1 MNEPAM
7 RTSTSTVRFYK
18 CPTSNRMLA
27 EKKLISKTAP
37 QQLLMR
43 EAKALQHLAGSI
55 APTFVELKEE
65 GGEIS
70 LIMEKVEGDTLS
82 HVLNEASLSSGQRA
96 RLCRCLI
103 KTINQLH
110 KNGVAHLDLAPN
122 NILLSNQS
130 AYGVVLLDFAYCA
143 FAEELPFMR
152 PRSSFAGHLNYAAP
166 EQLGLGSNMISDK
179 ADLYALGLIIRENF
193 GYQDHVKDNY
203 DDAIEFRRHSPDLSK
218 LPPDWRQMVTQLLKF
233 APGERVR
240 ILTHSDYSTGSSV

>member
-1 MNEPAM
+1 MNEPAK

-18 CPTSNRMLA
+18 CPRSNRMLA

-43 EAKALQHLAGSI
+43 EGKALQHLSGSI
-55 APTFVELKEE
+55 APTFIELKEE
-65 GGEIS
+65 EGELS
-70 LIMEKVEGDTLS
+70 LIMEKVEGETLS
-82 HVLNEASLSSGQRA
+82 RVLNETTLSSDELA
-96 RLCRCLI
+96 NLCRSLI

-110 KNGVAHLDLAPN
+110 SSGIAHLDLAPN
-122 NILLSNQS
+122 NIILSNQS
-130 AYGVVLLDFAYCA
+130 AYGIVLLDFAYCA

-179 ADLYALGLIIRENF
+179 VDLYALGLIIREVF

-203 DDAIEFRRHSPDLSK
+203 NDAIEFRRCSSDHSK
-218 LPPDWRQMVTQLLKF
+218 LPPDWLQMVTQLLKF
-233 APGERVR
+233 PPGERVR
-240 ILTHSDYSTGSSV
+240 ILTHSDYSTGSSA

>member
-1 MNEPAM
+1 
-7 RTSTSTVRFYK
+7 
-18 CPTSNRMLA
+18 MLA

-43 EAKALQHLAGSI
+43 EAKALQQLAGSI

-70 LIMEKVEGDTLS
+70 LIMEKIEGETLS
-82 HVLNEASLSSGQRA
+82 HVLKEASLSSGEMA
-96 RLCRCLI
+96 RLCSCLI
-103 KTINQLH
+103 KTINQLY

-130 AYGVVLLDFAYCA
+130 AYGIVLLDFAYCA

-179 ADLYALGLIIRENF
+179 ADLYALGLIIREIF

-203 DDAIEFRRHSPDLSK
+203 DDAIEFRRCSLDLLK

-233 APGERVR
+233 APDERVR